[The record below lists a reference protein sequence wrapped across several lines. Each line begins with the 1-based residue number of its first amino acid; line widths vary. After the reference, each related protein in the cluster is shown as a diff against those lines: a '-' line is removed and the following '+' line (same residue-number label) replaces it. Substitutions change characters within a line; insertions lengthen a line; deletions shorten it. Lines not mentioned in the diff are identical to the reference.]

1 MTYRASSLAALG
13 LQNLPLLSILGNIS
27 LGSEGLSRGFSTVR
41 AEVRTE
47 VRGEDNNFELI
58 NSLVGRGVRN
68 WQEEEWLKL
77 KMKWGFDEF
86 EEQRREFASILPFF
100 LFSLSA
106 FLVRFLKRRLQY
118 LLSLLHYICRKL
130 SPREGYFCCDWNDT
144 VFPLLVLQVFDMLFL
159 KINLWVLFIKYSNK

>member
-1 MTYRASSLAALG
+1 MVRKLKEVKENGMTYRASSLAALG

-68 WQEEEWLKL
+68 
-77 KMKWGFDEF
+77 
-86 EEQRREFASILPFF
+86 
-100 LFSLSA
+100 
-106 FLVRFLKRRLQY
+106 
-118 LLSLLHYICRKL
+118 
-130 SPREGYFCCDWNDT
+130 
-144 VFPLLVLQVFDMLFL
+144 
-159 KINLWVLFIKYSNK
+159 